1 VPDLISALGCRSEG
15 AEGFRP
21 VLAAAATDHG
31 GGRPELAGGHTVGRS
46 RPLFGVRLAL
56 EERGDDDELI

>member
-1 VPDLISALGCRSEG
+1 MHNLISTLGYRSEG

-31 GGRPELAGGHTVGRS
+31 GGRPELAGDA
-46 RPLFGVRLAL
+46 RLGTSGL
-56 EERGDDDELI
+56 DSGYG